1 MNYKK
6 IYSQAIKT
14 LLKGQPLPMHIGDDG
29 GKDGLFINNSCL
41 CFLPK
46 DKNIFALRTWARLD
60 SVGYLLPKSE
70 LSTVFPTDTII
81 NKKTKACLL
90 KTANGEDYAH
100 FICETFLEYFDK
112 DAEIKVNPKAEISPF
127 YIYENGELAGII
139 APIRRKK

>member
-14 LLKGQPLPMHIGDDG
+14 LLKDQPLRMYIGEDS
-29 GKDGLFINNSCL
+29 GKDGLLFDNSCL

-46 DKNIFALRTWARLD
+46 NKNIFALKACELLD
-60 SVGYLLPKSE
+60 RVDQLLPKGE
-70 LSTVFPTDTII
+70 LSAVLLTDVVV

-90 KTANGEDYAH
+90 KMASGEDYTH
-100 FICETFLEYFDK
+100 FICDTFLGYFDR
-112 DAEIKVNPKAEISPF
+112 DAEVKVNPKIETSPF

-139 APIRRKK
+139 APIRQR

>member
-14 LLKGQPLPMHIGDDG
+14 LLKGQPLPLHIGE
-29 GKDGLFINNSCL
+29 
-41 CFLPK
+41 
-46 DKNIFALRTWARLD
+46 
-60 SVGYLLPKSE
+60 VG
-70 LSTVFPTDTII
+70 TVFPTDTTI

-139 APIRRKK
+139 APIRQKK

>member
-1 MNYKK
+1 
-6 IYSQAIKT
+6 
-14 LLKGQPLPMHIGDDG
+14 MHIGEDG

-60 SVGYLLPKSE
+60 GVGYLLPKSE

-139 APIRRKK
+139 APIRQKK

>member
-14 LLKGQPLPMHIGDDG
+14 LLKGQPLPMHIGEDG
-29 GKDGLFINNSCL
+29 GKDGLFIDNACL

-46 DKNIFALRTWARLD
+46 DKNIFTLRTWVRLD
-60 SVGYLLPKSE
+60 SVGYLLPKGE

-81 NKKTKACLL
+81 NKKTKAVLL
-90 KTANGEDYAH
+90 KTATGENYAH
-100 FICETFLEYFDK
+100 FICDTFLGYFDR
-112 DAEIKVNPKAEISPF
+112 DAEVKVNPKIETSPF

-139 APIRRKK
+139 APIRQKS

>member
-14 LLKGQPLPMHIGDDG
+14 LLKGQPLPMHIGEDG

-46 DKNIFALRTWARLD
+46 DKNIFALKACELLNRVD
-60 SVGYLLPKSE
+60 QLLPKGE
-70 LSTVFPTDTII
+70 LSAVLLTDVVV

-90 KTANGEDYAH
+90 KMASGEDYTH
-100 FICETFLEYFDK
+100 FICDTFLGYFDR
-112 DAEIKVNPKAEISPF
+112 DAEVKVNPKIETSPF

-139 APIRRKK
+139 APIRQR

>member
-6 IYSQAIKT
+6 IYSRAIKT
-14 LLKGQPLPMHIGDDG
+14 LLKGQPLPMHIGEDG

-46 DKNIFALRTWARLD
+46 DKNIFALRTWVRLD
-60 SVGYLLPKSE
+60 GVGYLLPKSE

-90 KTANGEDYAH
+90 KNGKRRGL
-100 FICETFLEYFDK
+100 CTFYLR
-112 DAEIKVNPKAEISPF
+112 NISRVF
-127 YIYENGELAGII
+127 
-139 APIRRKK
+139 